1 MSKDMQDPMQANV
14 EFSSNMFEPSKV
26 MQDLFYLQ
34 SLSAMHNV
42 HVATNVIRM

>member
-34 SLSAMHNV
+34 SLSAMHISILDKAKN
-42 HVATNVIRM
+42 NR